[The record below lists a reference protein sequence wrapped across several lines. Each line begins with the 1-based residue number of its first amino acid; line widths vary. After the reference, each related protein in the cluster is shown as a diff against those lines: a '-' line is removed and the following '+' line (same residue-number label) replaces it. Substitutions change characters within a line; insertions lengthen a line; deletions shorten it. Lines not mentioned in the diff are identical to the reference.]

1 MQNKLHPFADFL
13 KGKTVILWLM
23 LAFHAGYLNAGG
35 FLSSHLFVSHMTG
48 MVSSI
53 GMNTAELLLTLEA
66 AVAPILFIFGSA
78 VAGIL
83 IDRDTAKESVLFILL
98 GVAIMIVLNVA
109 ALIGGVTGFFGTFGE
124 PLMLQR
130 DFILLFILTFMCGLQ
145 NGLFTSLTAGAIRST
160 HITGTATD
168 LGLGLIKQWNQSQGH
183 ERLVDKKKNWLRLGL
198 ILAFT
203 SGSMTAAIIFNRF
216 EYWGFAGSVVLSLGI
231 LSMCYEIVEGFSFRR
246 SKASIQT
253 AMD

>member
-1 MQNKLHPFADFL
+1 MPNKLHPFSNFL
-13 KGKTVILWLM
+13 KSKNIVLWLL

-66 AVAPILFIFGSA
+66 FMAPILFIFGSG
-78 VAGIL
+78 VAGYL
-83 IDRDTAKESVLFILL
+83 LDRDTARESVSYIML
-98 GVAIMIVLNVA
+98 GGLIMIVFNLA
-109 ALIGGVTGFFGTFGE
+109 ALIGGVSGFFGTFGE

-130 DFILLFILTFMCGLQ
+130 DFVLLFILTFMCGLQ
-145 NGLFTSLTAGAIRST
+145 NGLFTSLTGGAIRST

-168 LGLGLIKQWNQSQGH
+168 LGLGLVKQFNEKRIH
-183 ERLVDKKKNWLRLGL
+183 KKKIDGRKNWLRTGM

-203 SGSMTAAIIFNRF
+203 IGSMIAAIIFNRY
-216 EYWGFAGSVVLSLGI
+216 EYWGFAVSAALSVIILG
-231 LSMCYEIVEGFSFRR
+231 MCYAVAEGFSFRK
-246 SKASIQT
+246 SKVSIRT